1 MIVGAMS
8 MYLIDTN
15 VVSEFSKRARA
26 NPGVVGFMQRVATE
40 GALLFLSVVTVGELR
55 QGIDTLRLRGDV
67 PQAQRLAAWYE
78 AEVAP
83 LGNRFLPVDATV
95 AETWGALR
103 ARDPHNPLDKLI
115 AATALVYGLTVVTR
129 NERDFLGTGAA
140 VFNPFS

>member
-1 MIVGAMS
+1 

-26 NPGVVGFMQRVATE
+26 DRGVVGFMERVAAD

-55 QGIDTLRLRGDV
+55 RGIDTLRLRGDAI
-67 PQAQRLAAWYE
+67 QAHRLEAWYE
-78 AEVAP
+78 AEVTP
-83 LGNRFLPVDATV
+83 MGDRFLPVDAAV

-103 ARDPHNPLDKLI
+103 ARNPHHPLDKLI

-129 NERDFLGTGAA
+129 NERDFRGTGAS
-140 VFNPFS
+140 VFNPFG